1 MKRNRWFLGIL
12 FTLAVLLA
20 SLLLPAQ
27 AAPPTIP
34 IRLQSAVFDPLLGEP
49 DIPAEMRASA
59 QGNGPATW
67 LVQFDG
73 PVQAAW
79 KEAVQRIGVRLYG
92 YIPEYAFLARM
103 DAAAAEAVRALPHV
117 RWVGLYHPAYRLA
130 PDLQASEVSK
140 TSEVWVVTVQ
150 ALPDADLDALTKALQ
165 GLGGQVRAAWANELG
180 GFVRVRLPVAALLP
194 AARLDEVLWIERYRE
209 PELLNDVGGG
219 QIMRAGEIR
228 TALGLYGSGQTVA
241 VCDTGLD
248 TGNETTLSADFK
260 PQFVKAYALGRP
272 GDWSDDNGHGT
283 HVAGSVLG
291 NGTRSG
297 SDPGAHD
304 YSGSFAGVAPEASLV
319 FQSVLDAG
327 GGLGGLPADYDD
339 LFGPAYNDGARIHTN
354 SWGAPVAGIY
364 TTESAMVDSFTWN
377 HPDMLILYAAG
388 NEGVDAN
395 ADGVVDADSMGSP
408 ATAKNALTVGASEN
422 LRPTLNVTW
431 GSGWPSS
438 YPANPIRDDRLADD
452 DNGMAAFSS
461 RGPTDDGRIKPDIT
475 APGTFIISVRSH
487 DPAAGTGWGVYNDDY
502 LYMGGTSMATP
513 LTAGAAAI
521 VREWLT
527 EQRGVSSPSGALMK
541 AVLLNGAADMAPG
554 QYGTG
559 SAQEIPDSRP
569 NPVSGWGRVD
579 LVESLNPPA
588 PRRIWFDDHTG
599 GLSTGGSVQYQ
610 LTMGQ
615 ATNLSVGQV
624 SNLSGG
630 QDTILSNRQ
639 GTILPNGPA
648 PAATPSPVGQ
658 VSNLSGGQDTI
669 LPNRQGTILSNRQD
683 AILSNEDPSG
693 AAGFVG
699 AGGHRRLPWG
709 TSQLLQNE
717 GFETGGWS
725 PWETYG
731 SPYLTSIIKHT
742 GSWSA
747 HAGNSNGADDEFW
760 QQVDIPA
767 DAGDV
772 TIDFWYRLRTNEI
785 YAGYDYFCYGI
796 WNQPGTTAY
805 VLRCADF
812 GQTGDV
818 DWSEETYSLDETELA
833 NVQGQTVL
841 MGFYVTTDSSFS
853 SRAWV
858 DDTALYVTSGGGATD
873 TPTPTP
879 TDTPTPTPTPTGTP
893 SACPEAIADGGFE
906 QATGDT
912 SHPNWR
918 VSGNAR
924 FTVNQGIARSGQDA
938 AILGYTSSPATGE
951 LWQAVSVP
959 ADVSAAD
966 LSFWYQSMGDGSF
979 TASVDVTDSSGGNV
993 LVHLADLNA
1002 AGFTWQ
1008 QFSHTFTAG
1017 ELAAIAGQSVR
1028 LRFSISGVTDPEDL
1042 VIDDVSWTL
1051 CTGGT
1056 PTTCGPFRLTL
1067 AWTDY
1072 PGQPSAA
1079 KELVNDLDLE
1089 VIAPDGTH
1097 YYGNQGLYTS
1107 GQCLRDGQWD
1117 ACNNV
1122 EGLILPEPDC
1132 GTYTVI
1138 VHGQNVAQGA
1148 QPFALV
1154 ASGDNLREGTAP
1166 GYDYA
1171 VYLPLVLRNR

>member
-1 MKRNRWFLGIL
+1 M
-12 FTLAVLLA
+12 
-20 SLLLPAQ
+20 
-27 AAPPTIP
+27 
-34 IRLQSAVFDPLLGEP
+34 
-49 DIPAEMRASA
+49 
-59 QGNGPATW
+59 
-67 LVQFDG
+67 
-73 PVQAAW
+73 
-79 KEAVQRIGVRLYG
+79 
-92 YIPEYAFLARM
+92 
-103 DAAAAEAVRALPHV
+103 
-117 RWVGLYHPAYRLA
+117 
-130 PDLQASEVSK
+130 
-140 TSEVWVVTVQ
+140 VTVQ
-150 ALPDADLDALTKALQ
+150 ALPDADLDALAKALE

-180 GFVRVRLPVAALLP
+180 GFVRVQLPVAALAP
-194 AARLDEVLWIERYRE
+194 AARLDEVLWIEPYRE

-219 QIMRAGEIR
+219 QIMRADEIR
-228 TALGLYGSGQTVA
+228 ADLGLYGSGQTVA

-272 GDWSDDNGHGT
+272 TLNDWSDNNGHGT

-291 NGTRSG
+291 NGTLSG
-297 SDPGAHD
+297 SDPSAHD

-319 FQSVLDAG
+319 FQSVEDALG
-327 GGLGGLPADYDD
+327 RLGGIPADLAD
-339 LFGPAYNDGARIHTN
+339 LFTPPYNDGARIHTN
-354 SWGAPVAGIY
+354 SWGAPVAGAY
-364 TTESAMVDSFTWN
+364 TNDSAMVDSFTWN
-377 HPDMLILYAAG
+377 HPDMFILYAAG
-388 NEGVDAN
+388 NEGTDAN
-395 ADGVVDADSMGSP
+395 ADGVVDLDALDSPG
-408 ATAKNALTVGASEN
+408 TAKNALTVGASEN

-431 GSGWPSS
+431 GGGWPDD
-438 YPANPIRDDRLADD
+438 YTANPIRDDLLADD

-475 APGTFIISVRSH
+475 APGTFIVSARSH

-559 SAQEIPDSRP
+559 STQEIPDSRP

-588 PRRIWFDDHTG
+588 PRRVWFDDHTT

-610 LTMGQ
+610 LTIGQ
-615 ATNLSVGQV
+615 AA
-624 SNLSGG
+624 NLSGG
-630 QDTILSNRQ
+630 QDA
-639 GTILPNGPA
+639 ILPNGPA
-648 PAATPSPVGQ
+648 PTATPSPVGQVFNLSTGQDAILSNGPAPTATPSPVGQ
-658 VSNLSGGQDTI
+658 VSNLSGGQDAI
-669 LPNRQGTILSNRQD
+669 LPNRQDT
-683 AILSNEDPSG
+683 ILSNEDPSG

-699 AGGHRRLPWG
+699 AGGHRHRPWG
-709 TSQLLQNE
+709 TFQLLQNE
-717 GFETGGWS
+717 GFEAGTWT
-725 PWETYG
+725 PWQTYG
-731 SPYLTSIIKHT
+731 SPYLTSIIKHS

-747 HAGNSNGADDEFW
+747 HAGNSNNADDQFW

-767 DAGDV
+767 DATSM
-772 TIDFWYRLRTNEI
+772 TIDFWYRLRTDETWP
-785 YAGYDYFCYGI
+785 YVDYFCYGI
-796 WNQPGTTAY
+796 WNQAGDTAY
-805 VLRCADF
+805 VLHCADF

-818 DWSEETYSLDETELA
+818 DWDEETYSLDATELMS
-833 NVQGQTVL
+833 VTGQTVL
-841 MGFYVTTDSSFS
+841 MGFLVQTDSSLS

-858 DDTALYVTSGGGATD
+858 DDTALYVTSSGGATD
-873 TPTPTP
+873 PPPPTPTNP
-879 TDTPTPTPTPTGTP
+879 PPPTPTPTGTP
-893 SACPEAIADGGFE
+893 PACPEALDDGGFE

-912 SHPNWR
+912 SHPNWT

-959 ADVSAAD
+959 ANVSAAD

-979 TASVDVTDSSGGNV
+979 TASVDLTDSSGGSV

-1028 LRFSISGVTDPEDL
+1028 LRFSISAVTEPEDL

-1079 KELVNDLDLE
+1079 KALVNDLDLE

-1097 YYGNQGLYTS
+1097 YYGNQGLYT
-1107 GQCLRDGQWD
+1107 
-1117 ACNNV
+1117 
-1122 EGLILPEPDC
+1122 
-1132 GTYTVI
+1132 
-1138 VHGQNVAQGA
+1138 
-1148 QPFALV
+1148 
-1154 ASGDNLREGTAP
+1154 
-1166 GYDYA
+1166 
-1171 VYLPLVLRNR
+1171 